1 MQEGTQ
7 GNQKKKKGCGCATL
21 VVLALVIG
29 SCSMM
34 FGSGNDNEKADKSST
49 TTTAVVESTTQANT
63 ETTTEA
69 TTEATTEE
77 AKATTEFSEE
87 DLYDTYIAL
96 VRANLDEN
104 FPDSFEIKKK
114 DNIVHINIWQDGLAF
129 EATLAKEGYEE
140 NKEKWEDMKD
150 NAEYMSESLTKLMKT
165 TGIKDGHVA
174 VNVLNDQNKD
184 NTLLSYLDGECVYDA
199 MDE

>member
-1 MQEGTQ
+1 MQENTQ
-7 GNQKKKKGCGCATL
+7 GNQKKKKGCGCVTL

-34 FGSGNDNEKADKSST
+34 FGSSDDNKKADTSST
-49 TTTAVVESTTQANT
+49 TTTAVVESTTQDST
-63 ETTTEA
+63 ETTEA